1 MELILIRSKVALYS
15 IIGPIYLM
23 QYISKGF
30 NTFQYFN
37 LSYIGIFPSGLVI
50 VKMNRLI
57 AELFLLTIISGENQ
71 EIYCYNNI
79 IIPSTETRSPVPP

>member
-1 MELILIRSKVALYS
+1 MELILIRTKVAWYS

-23 QYISKGF
+23 HYISKGF

-50 VKMNRLI
+50 VNMNRLI
-57 AELFLLTIISGENQ
+57 AELSNSRL
-71 EIYCYNNI
+71 
-79 IIPSTETRSPVPP
+79 SPKDIGVDFTFAM